1 MNHLLFHNYPGACN
15 FEKGEYDWPDT
26 AYDDSDD
33 CVDLNDLHELAL
45 RLQPAPRL
53 KVSSKAVIAV
63 VVVVVV
69 VVVEVVVLVMV
80 VMVVAVVVV
89 AVIVVVLVVMVVVV
103 LVVVVVAVGGR
114 AAAVVAVIAATAGQS
129 LTPPLN
135 S

>member
-53 KVSSKAVIAV
+53 KVSSKAVIA
-63 VVVVVV
+63 VVVVV

>member
-53 KVSSKAVIAV
+53 KVSSKAVIA
-63 VVVVVV
+63 
-69 VVVEVVVLVMV
+69 EFLCRYFSK
-80 VMVVAVVVV
+80 
-89 AVIVVVLVVMVVVV
+89 IL
-103 LVVVVVAVGGR
+103 LR
-114 AAAVVAVIAATAGQS
+114 WLI
-129 LTPPLN
+129 
-135 S
+135 

>member
-69 VVVEVVVLVMV
+69 VEVVVLVMV

-89 AVIVVVLVVMVVVV
+89 AVMVVVLVVMVVVV

-114 AAAVVAVIAATAGQS
+114 AAAVVAAIAATAGQS

>member
-69 VVVEVVVLVMV
+69 VVEVVVLVMV

-89 AVIVVVLVVMVVVV
+89 AVMVVVLVVMVVVV

-114 AAAVVAVIAATAGQS
+114 AAAVVAAIAATAGQS